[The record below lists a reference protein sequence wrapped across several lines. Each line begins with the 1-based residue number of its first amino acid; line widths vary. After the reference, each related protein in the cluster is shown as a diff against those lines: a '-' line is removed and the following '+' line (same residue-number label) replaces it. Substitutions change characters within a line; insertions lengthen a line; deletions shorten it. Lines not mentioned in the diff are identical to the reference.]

1 MQRTCHKT
9 IVIHPHTGQFVINEL
24 PTLVLCGTVW
34 VYGGMEGLPL
44 TAIATVIALI
54 LSLLLLYRYLYLR
67 RIRYCIGTEQ
77 LVSEYGIIRRKVDY
91 MELKTVRILSMDRN
105 TPRLD
110 LIGIF
115 HRDDL
120 VSIIRER
127 VETNKRKKGIYEIT
141 NH

>member
-44 TAIATVIALI
+44 TAIATVIALM

-77 LVSEYGIIRRKVDY
+77 LVRRIRYYPSQSGLYGAISYRGFSRAPKPAATTLWAENRTY
-91 MELKTVRILSMDRN
+91 PFNGPKHAPS
-105 TPRLD
+105 
-110 LIGIF
+110 
-115 HRDDL
+115 
-120 VSIIRER
+120 
-127 VETNKRKKGIYEIT
+127 
-141 NH
+141 

>member
-77 LVSEYGIIRRKVDY
+77 LVRIRYYPSQSGLYGAISYRGFSRAPKPAA
-91 MELKTVRILSMDRN
+91 TILWAENRTYPFNGQKHAPS
-105 TPRLD
+105 
-110 LIGIF
+110 
-115 HRDDL
+115 
-120 VSIIRER
+120 
-127 VETNKRKKGIYEIT
+127 
-141 NH
+141 

>member
-54 LSLLLLYRYLYLR
+54 LSLLLLYTVISTCGESVIASARNNLSVNTVLSVAKWIIWSY
-67 RIRYCIGTEQ
+67 I
-77 LVSEYGIIRRKVDY
+77 VSW
-91 MELKTVRILSMDRN
+91 
-105 TPRLD
+105 
-110 LIGIF
+110 IF
-115 HRDDL
+115 KSTKACCNNF
-120 VSIIRER
+120 V
-127 VETNKRKKGIYEIT
+127 G
-141 NH
+141 

>member
-1 MQRTCHKT
+1 MALNTNGY
-9 IVIHPHTGQFVINEL
+9 VFS
-24 PTLVLCGTVW
+24 VLAKNAKHG
-34 VYGGMEGLPL
+34 
-44 TAIATVIALI
+44 
-54 LSLLLLYRYLYLR
+54 LSL
-67 RIRYCIGTEQ
+67 IHI
-77 LVSEYGIIRRKVDY
+77 
-91 MELKTVRILSMDRN
+91 SMDRN

>member
-77 LVSEYGIIRRKVDY
+77 RYYPSQSGLYGAISYRGFSRAPKPAA
-91 MELKTVRILSMDRN
+91 TILWAENRTYPFNGQKHAPS
-105 TPRLD
+105 
-110 LIGIF
+110 
-115 HRDDL
+115 
-120 VSIIRER
+120 
-127 VETNKRKKGIYEIT
+127 
-141 NH
+141 

>member
-67 RIRYCIGTEQ
+67 HRYGTTCQRIRYYPSQSG
-77 LVSEYGIIRRKVDY
+77 LYGAISYRGFSRAPKPAA
-91 MELKTVRILSMDRN
+91 TILWAENRTYPFNGPKHAPS
-105 TPRLD
+105 
-110 LIGIF
+110 
-115 HRDDL
+115 
-120 VSIIRER
+120 
-127 VETNKRKKGIYEIT
+127 
-141 NH
+141 

>member
-54 LSLLLLYRYLYLR
+54 LSLPLSLPAANPLLHRH
-67 RIRYCIGTEQ
+67 GTTCQ
-77 LVSEYGIIRRKVDY
+77 
-91 MELKTVRILSMDRN
+91 
-105 TPRLD
+105 
-110 LIGIF
+110 
-115 HRDDL
+115 
-120 VSIIRER
+120 
-127 VETNKRKKGIYEIT
+127 
-141 NH
+141 